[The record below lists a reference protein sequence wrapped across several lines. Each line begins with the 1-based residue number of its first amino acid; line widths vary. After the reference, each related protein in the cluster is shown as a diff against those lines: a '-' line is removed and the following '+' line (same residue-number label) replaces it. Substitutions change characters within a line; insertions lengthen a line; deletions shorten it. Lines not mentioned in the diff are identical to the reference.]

1 MSTTTPKKRCAIYTR
16 KSTEEGLDMEFNS
29 LDAQREACESYIA
42 SQKHEGWFQLPDN
55 YDDGGFTGGNM
66 DRPALKRLMDDIKS
80 GLIDTVVVYKVDR
93 LSRSLADFA
102 KLIDLFDEHKVS
114 FVSVTQQFNTTT
126 SMGRLTLN
134 ILLSFAQFEREVIGE
149 RIRDKLAASK
159 RKGMWMGGVT
169 PMGYVVKN
177 RELVIEPDEAEGIRK
192 IFDLFLMT
200 KSPTEMAKMLPRMG
214 VLSKKRTTKNGRV
227 IGGKALDK
235 GGLYKILQNP
245 IYIGKI
251 KHKDKIYEGRH
262 PAIIDMDTWNK
273 VRSTMKE
280 NTINRGAIT
289 RKKTKAILMGL
300 LKCGECECGLVANHT
315 RKKGGRL
322 YRYYTCEHYRKGINS
337 DCKVRN
343 VSANEMEAL
352 ILNQLQAVFA
362 APEMIME
369 TWREAQKE
377 DETITEHEV
386 YSNLNDIVP
395 IWKELY
401 PAEKQRILEL
411 MIEKVIVNYE
421 FVDIRIRAAGMD
433 SLARELDEQDK
444 RLQGI
449 STKRLEEQAWI
460 NA

>member
-214 VLSKKRTTKNGRV
+214 VLSKRRMTKSGR
-227 IGGKALDK
+227 ILGGQALDK

-262 PAIIDMDTWNK
+262 PAIIDMETWNK
-273 VRSTMKE
+273 VRATMKE

-322 YRYYTCEHYRKGINS
+322 YRYYTCEHYRKGINP

-362 APEMIME
+362 APEMVME

-386 YSNLNDIVP
+386 YNNLNDIVP

-449 STKRLEEQAWI
+449 STKKLEEQAWI

>member
-1 MSTTTPKKRCAIYTR
+1 MKKRCAIYTR

-29 LDAQREACESYIA
+29 LDAQREACESYIS
-42 SQKHEGWFQLPDN
+42 SQKHEGWLQLPDN
-55 YDDGGFTGGNM
+55 YNDGGFTGGNM
-66 DRPALKRLMDDIKS
+66 ERPALKRLIDDIKS
-80 GLIDTVVVYKVDR
+80 GLIDTVIVYKVDR
-93 LSRSLADFA
+93 LSRSLTDFA
-102 KLIDLFDEHKVS
+102 KLIELFDDHKVS

-177 RELVIEPDEAEGIRK
+177 RELVVEPNEAEGVRK

-200 KSPTEMAKMLPRMG
+200 NSPMQMVKMLPQMG
-214 VLSKKRTTKNGRV
+214 VVSKQRTAKNGRI
-227 IGGKALDK
+227 IGGTALDK
-235 GGLYKILQNP
+235 GALYKILQNP

-251 KHKDKIYEGRH
+251 KHKEQLYDGRH
-262 PAIIDMDTWNK
+262 PALIDMDKWNK
-273 VRSTMKE
+273 VRTLMQA
-280 NTINRGAIT
+280 NTINRGVMT
-289 RKKTKAILMGL
+289 RRKSKAILMGL
-300 LKCGECECGLVANHT
+300 LKCGECECGLVANQT

-322 YRYYTCEHYRKGINS
+322 YRYYICEHYRKGINQ

-352 ILNQLQAVFA
+352 ILIQLQAVFA
-362 APEMIME
+362 SPEMIIE
-369 TWREAQKE
+369 TWREAYKA
-377 DETITEHEV
+377 DESVTETEV
-386 YSNLNDIVP
+386 RDALGNIAP
-395 IWKELY
+395 IWKELF
-401 PAEKQRILEL
+401 PAEQQRILEL

-421 FVDIRIRAAGMD
+421 FVDIRIRATGMD
-433 SLARELDEQDK
+433 SLARELNEQDK
-444 RLQGI
+444 RRKAFQPKKLG
-449 STKRLEEQAWI
+449 EQAWI